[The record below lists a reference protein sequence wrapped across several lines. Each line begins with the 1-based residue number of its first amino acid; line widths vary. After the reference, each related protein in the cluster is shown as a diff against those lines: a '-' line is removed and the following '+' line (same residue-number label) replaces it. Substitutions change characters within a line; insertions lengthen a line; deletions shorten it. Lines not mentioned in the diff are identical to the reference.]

1 VTQPAVAPL
10 APSALAWALFSR
22 ERLPWA
28 LIGLTLGLVE
38 GATVAVFV
46 KQAYANVLPT
56 ATVNLAVSVVTGAP
70 ALANI
75 VSFVWANLAHGRS
88 RVDLLVAQQAAF
100 ACAVGLIAFAPVAG
114 GGLMITI
121 VAVLLARI
129 LWAGVLTVRAAV
141 WTANYPRHVMAR
153 MTGRIVVL
161 SEVGMATVALATG
174 WVLDRR
180 ADLARWLYLLAALAG
195 LAAAW
200 RYRLVRVR
208 REYQLLAAEAQ
219 ENVGSAP
226 FSLSM
231 LREILRA
238 DPTYRRYMFWMSLYG
253 SGNLMINGQMVVLF
267 TDRLHL
273 ASTLQIMLLTAL
285 PLLLMPI
292 FLPWWAR
299 MFDQGHVIEY
309 RSRQCWSLV
318 VAVVLMSLGV
328 ATRAQWLL
336 WPGSVAMGLSMAG
349 ANLGWNLGHNDFA
362 SLGRAQHYM
371 GVHVTLTG
379 VRGLIA
385 PSLGMLCYQ
394 FLDTMR
400 PGLGIVALLLPLGM
414 VVAGAIGF
422 VSMRDDRRAELTRDA
437 GSR

>member
-1 VTQPAVAPL
+1 MTQTAIAPL
-10 APSALAWALFSR
+10 PPSALTWALFSR

-46 KQAYANVLPT
+46 KQAYGGLLPA
-56 ATVNLAVSVVTGAP
+56 ATVNFAVSLVTGAS

-75 VSFVWANLAHGRS
+75 VSFAWANLAHGRS
-88 RVDLLVAQQAAF
+88 RVELLVALQAAF
-100 ACAVGLIAFAPVAG
+100 ACAVGLIAFAPAAR
-114 GGLMITI
+114 GGLLMTI
-121 VAVLLARI
+121 LAVILARI
-129 LWAGVLTVRAAV
+129 VWAGVLTVRAAV

-161 SEVGMATVALATG
+161 SEVGMAAVALLTG

-208 REYQLLAAEAQ
+208 REYQLLAAEAR
-219 ENVGSAP
+219 ENVGAAP

-253 SGNLMINGQMVVLF
+253 SGNLMVNGQLVVLF

-273 ASTLQIMLLTAL
+273 TSTLQIILLTAL
-285 PLLLMPI
+285 PLLLMPV

-318 VAVVLMSLGV
+318 AAVVLMSLGV
-328 ATRAQWLL
+328 AMRQQWLL
-336 WPGSVAMGLSMAG
+336 WPGSVAMGLSVAG

-362 SLGRAQHYM
+362 SLGRTQHYM

-385 PSLGMLCYQ
+385 PAAGMLCYQ
-394 FLDTMR
+394 FLETLH

-422 VSMRDDRRAELTRDA
+422 VRMREGRRAQLARDQ
-437 GSR
+437 